1 MAPNECYGKPGED
14 VREISQVEHSSQ
26 SLRKSLSELRAVL
39 DVLSDRLNPVL
50 GPPQPMPSSAP
61 TGPELQDAA
70 ATFNVNRQ
78 IVDSCDSV
86 HSHIAKINSLI
97 SRLQV

>member
-1 MAPNECYGKPGED
+1 MGHNKDYAERDEPD
-14 VREISQVEHSSQ
+14 REASQVEHASQ

-50 GPPQPMPSSAP
+50 GPPQPMPPSAP
-61 TGPELQDAA
+61 AGPELQAA
-70 ATFNVNRQ
+70 AAPFNVNRQ